1 VTHFLLDTNILRNAT
16 KAIPSRPLM
25 DWMEDQADE
34 NLFIAS
40 LTVAEI
46 RHGIFDHPAGRK
58 RKLLEEW
65 FIGPEVPSAFFAG
78 RVLPFDQKAGLVWAQ
93 LMSERTASG
102 ALRSALDTIRA
113 ATAVA
118 NDCVII
124 TDNEK
129 DFTGLNVLNPM
140 RPTGKYKL

>member
-1 VTHFLLDTNILRNAT
+1 MTHFLLDTNIIRNAT
-16 KAIPSRPLM
+16 KAIPSQLLI

-34 NLFIAS
+34 NLFISS

-46 RHGIFDHPAGRK
+46 RRGILEKSPGKK

-65 FIGPEVPSAFFAG
+65 FAGPEGPPALFAG

-93 LMSERTASG
+93 LMSEGTASG
-102 ALRSALDTIRA
+102 RPKSALDIIIA

-118 NDCVII
+118 NDCVIV

-140 RPTGKYKL
+140 RPPGKNKS

>member
-1 VTHFLLDTNILRNAT
+1 VTHFLLDTNILSNAT
-16 KAIPSRPLM
+16 KAIASQSLI
-25 DWMEDQADE
+25 DWMEGQADE
-34 NLFIAS
+34 NLFISS

-46 RHGIFDHPAGRK
+46 RRGILEKPPGKK

-65 FIGPEVPSAFFAG
+65 FSGPEGPPALFAG

-93 LMSERTASG
+93 LMSEGTASG
-102 ALRSALDTIRA
+102 RPKSALDTIIA

-118 NDCVII
+118 NDCVIV

-140 RPTGKYKL
+140 RSTGKNKS